1 MLRQDCRRYLNSKRP
16 GDTVLASG
24 LRFCLP
30 PKNVDRYDIKCSFG
44 LLYYDRLKLE
54 VPLTSENHF
63 KLSLP
68 INFSFFSRFVW
79 PLVPFLVGTQLPPWS
94 WIFYCNWDWWFP
106 GSPFAFCGFYQLCA
120 LANNYGVY
128 PMGLLCHSEFSYA
141 SLIAEL
147 PDFVADKT
155 DLVGSSIFNG
165 MLAIWQQ

>member
-94 WIFYCNWDWWFP
+94 
-106 GSPFAFCGFYQLCA
+106 
-120 LANNYGVY
+120 
-128 PMGLLCHSEFSYA
+128 
-141 SLIAEL
+141 
-147 PDFVADKT
+147 
-155 DLVGSSIFNG
+155 
-165 MLAIWQQ
+165 